1 MLADQDLVVRLNGE
15 LGRDLPRRFAMERA
29 VAFAPAVMRVADRT
43 AAVHPRTSGHWLE
56 FWWKSAEQ
64 AHGVTPDL
72 ASAAGAAVLWTG
84 GAGLEELA
92 ARYPFVEYSALALAR
107 ERGDAVEYQWR
118 KMLELVERDYENH
131 RDLVT
136 AASENAVL
144 RGLFPY
150 LGHRFALA
158 EDAFT
163 GDVLVTVIMIRPDW
177 YASYQPEKRLE
188 FEGDATAAVAF
199 MVDKV
204 GAQH

>member
-1 MLADQDLVVRLNGE
+1 MAG
-15 LGRDLPRRFAMERA
+15 PA
-29 VAFAPAVMRVADRT
+29 AFAPAVMRAADRM
-43 AAVHPRTSGHWLE
+43 AAVHPSGSGHRLE
-56 FWWKSAEQ
+56 FGWKGAGQ

-72 ASAAGAAVLWTG
+72 SSAAGAAVLWTG

-92 ARYPFVEYSALALAR
+92 VRYPFVEYSALALAR

-118 KMLELVERDYENH
+118 IMLELVERDYESH

-136 AASENAVL
+136 AASENDVL

-177 YASYQPEKRLE
+177 YASNRLEEGFE
-188 FEGDATAAVAF
+188 FEGDATAAVAY

-204 GAQH
+204 RARH